1 VGYTLAAAA
10 RPEDLVKQSAWT
22 EMLEEDSLSNELL
35 RATIEGFSLGPA
47 QLRSRFAAPYFDSLE
62 RVWSERSNEVASRI
76 VAGLFPSDQDLPP
89 ASVPDEDAIVQ
100 RAGAWL
106 SEHRDAPPALRRI
119 VIEQRDHLLRALTAQ
134 ARSQGS

>member
-1 VGYTLAAAA
+1 
-10 RPEDLVKQSAWT
+10 
-22 EMLEEDSLSNELL
+22 MLEEDTLSNELL

-47 QLRSRFAAPYFDSLE
+47 ELRSGFVAPYFDSLE
-62 RVWSERSNEVASRI
+62 RVWAERSNEVASRL

-89 ASVPDEDAIVQ
+89 ASVPDEDPIMQ

-106 SEHRDAPPALRRI
+106 AEHPDAPRALRRI

-134 ARSQGS
+134 ARSRRS